1 MQHQLSYS
9 NASTTINPVKPSPIG
24 NRASVRLARLAET
37 EAPCAT
43 QFKKTLDIANARP
56 KESEHIRQIEVAL
69 RAAAQRSAP
78 QASSGAGCSDAR
90 LPAISPPTSI
100 DGQRLRKSRIVAITS
115 FAVALPNLVG
125 VAVWLSV
132 VQPSADVSQKTQLI
146 PSPVLTAPAF
156 LEATAADSISLPIA
170 LDGTDG
176 VPAGSTI
183 TLTGLPQ
190 GTTLS
195 KGRPF
200 GDAGW
205 KLQRDEIGDLQLALS
220 GSAGGQTKLT
230 IELVAP
236 DARVV
241 TDAETLLQVVIAPQ
255 EFSAAKCGSH

>member
-9 NASTTINPVKPSPIG
+9 NASTTSNPVKPSPISY
-24 NRASVRLARLAET
+24 RAPVRLARLAET

-56 KESEHIRQIEVAL
+56 KESEHIRQVEMAL

-90 LPAISPPTSI
+90 LPAISPPTSSV
-100 DGQRLRKSRIVAITS
+100 DGQRLRKSRIVAITT
-115 FAVALPNLVG
+115 FAVALPVG
-125 VAVWLSV
+125 LAVWLSV

-156 LEATAADSISLPIA
+156 LEATAGDSISLPIA

-183 TLTGLPQ
+183 T
-190 GTTLS
+190 
-195 KGRPF
+195 
-200 GDAGW
+200 
-205 KLQRDEIGDLQLALS
+205 
-220 GSAGGQTKLT
+220 
-230 IELVAP
+230 
-236 DARVV
+236 
-241 TDAETLLQVVIAPQ
+241 
-255 EFSAAKCGSH
+255 